1 MRKYKT
7 NGFIAKKKGAALVTQ
22 NKNGNVVYAIL
33 NMFAFN
39 L

>member
-7 NGFIAKKKGAALVTQ
+7 NGFIAALVTQ
-22 NKNGNVVYAIL
+22 NKNGNVVYVIL